1 MMLNVGVSF
10 LRSALIG
17 GILASAWLSG
27 ARAEGG
33 PPISG
38 GVRYAIGVVE
48 VVESTES
55 LDFFSRSNRLG
66 AVRIRPGGAM
76 MPEVDVSDS
85 GVLSIGR
92 KRIDVRNGALLHSPK
107 PSACE
112 ARLSKARDNWLRVN
126 QDIAM
131 LLVPRTDRDGR
142 VLSMSSQIYALQTC
156 KELSR
161 ERIFGD
167 WLDHYAE
174 FGASKHGWWL
184 VGSDEGFVLVHPM
197 KQGWVKLPM
206 PQSVGNVLSAK
217 WASDGYFWILANRL
231 DGQVLTPTLYRTIDL
246 GLNWAVMG
254 VDVQQAPAYW
264 FEGIREFAKLS
275 TFSATR

>member
-48 VVESTES
+48 VVESTER

-112 ARLSKARDNWLRVN
+112 ARLSKARESGHRHVVGAQNRSRWPCAVDEQPNLRAPN
-126 QDIAM
+126 
-131 LLVPRTDRDGR
+131 
-142 VLSMSSQIYALQTC
+142 LQ
-156 KELSR
+156 
-161 ERIFGD
+161 
-167 WLDHYAE
+167 
-174 FGASKHGWWL
+174 GAVARAHFRGL
-184 VGSDEGFVLVHPM
+184 VGSLC
-197 KQGWVKLPM
+197 
-206 PQSVGNVLSAK
+206 
-217 WASDGYFWILANRL
+217 
-231 DGQVLTPTLYRTIDL
+231 
-246 GLNWAVMG
+246 
-254 VDVQQAPAYW
+254 
-264 FEGIREFAKLS
+264 
-275 TFSATR
+275 